1 MRLIDLSESD
11 KQLDEVLPVIGAL
24 GGAAL
29 RGVGGAVAQ
38 GAKTVGQA
46 AGSAIGQ
53 AAGSAVGKAAS
64 GLAGGG
70 MDPAQS
76 AQAAKDQQ
84 EEKKQ
89 IQDQIRQTEQMLV
102 DLRKRMAELG

>member
-46 AGSAIGQ
+46 V
-53 AAGSAVGKAAS
+53 GSAVGQAAS

-70 MDPAQS
+70 MDPAQA